1 METYHY
7 DSLCKVGTA
16 ILKEDREAFA
26 ITHVNAEEVRDLD
39 FMNDAS
45 RALAEYCVKLE
56 EGHFSQSD
64 RK

>member
-1 METYHY
+1 M
-7 DSLCKVGTA
+7 
-16 ILKEDREAFA
+16 IKEDREAFA

-45 RALAEYCVKLE
+45 RALADYCKKLE